1 MTRICHV
8 LDKSIGWEQR
18 IAVSQLLH
26 RLDSVRFHQRVVT
39 TDRSVLQSLQSLD
52 IPIEVMPRWSRFS
65 AMSAPSLKQFIQR
78 EKIDLIH
85 AWSPQAAVAA
95 RAACDV
101 PMVIELFDPLIA
113 TRDIKL
119 IRTISIPNRFAVACS
134 CEIVRRRLVEGGLPL
149 QQIVVVR
156 PGIDFG
162 LISKLKRN
170 PVRRELGIKPKDF
183 VIVVPEPISPDS
195 PSRHVLS
202 AASLMNFYTRDLR
215 VIVPG
220 QSRGQARIDRLH
232 DALPVPN
239 TIVCPGDTY
248 SMEQLIAISDCLI
261 VATRGD
267 ISSTYIAWAMAC
279 KTAIIGTAVHAVAE
293 LIANKLNGLLFKQT
307 PGKSMVLA
315 IAKCLKDR
323 STLNKVKETA
333 HGQAYEVFGLR
344 RCIDQHIQLY
354 ENVLSGTNPAEG
366 IIDPAMAM

>member
-8 LDKSIGWEQR
+8 LDESIGWEQR
-18 IAVSQLLH
+18 IAVSQLLN
-26 RLDSVRFHQRVVT
+26 RLDSALFNQRVVT
-39 TDRSVLQSLQSLD
+39 TDRSVVKSFQSLD
-52 IPIEVMPRWSRFS
+52 IPIEVMTRWSRFS
-65 AMSAPSLKQFIQR
+65 AMSSPSLKQFVQR

-85 AWSPQAAVAA
+85 AWSPQAAMAA
-95 RAACDV
+95 RAAGDI
-101 PMVIELFDPLIA
+101 PIVIELFDPLIA

-119 IRTISIPNRFAVACS
+119 IRTISKPRHFAVVCS
-134 CEIVRRRLVEGGLPL
+134 CEIIRRRLVEGGLPL
-149 QQIVVVR
+149 QQTVVVR

-170 PVRRELGIKPKDF
+170 PIRRELGIESDDF
-183 VIVVPEPISPDS
+183 VIVVPEPNSPDS
-195 PSRHVLS
+195 PSRDVLS
-202 AASLMNFYTRDLR
+202 AASLMNFYAKDLR

-220 QSRGQARIDRLH
+220 QSRGQARINRLH

-239 TIVCPGDTY
+239 TIVCPGDSY
-248 SMEQLIAISDCLI
+248 SMEQLIAISDCLV

-267 ISSTYIAWAMAC
+267 LSTTCIAWAMAC

-307 PGKSMVLA
+307 PGKSMILA

-323 STLNKVKETA
+323 ESLNKVKETA

-344 RCIDQHIQLY
+344 RCIDQHIKLY
-354 ENVLSGTNPAEG
+354 ENVLSGITPAEG
-366 IIDPAMAM
+366 ITDPAMAM